1 MIKVK
6 EMTDDAIINIQVN
19 KTYYLMAKAASF
31 VVLHGMDINTKGEAY
46 FKEISTKKYEELD
59 DQQKTFYTLVLLLSE
74 IESKAKEQK
83 LYTEKEVLEPGD
95 EGFVA
100 PVIPD

>member
-1 MIKVK
+1 MIKLK
-6 EMTDDAIINIQVN
+6 EMKDDALITIQVN

-31 VVLHGMDINTKGEAY
+31 VVLHGMDINEKGEEY

-74 IESKAKEQK
+74 IEKKATEEK
-83 LYTEKEVLEPGD
+83 LYVEREVLEPGD
-95 EGFVA
+95 EGFEG
-100 PVIPD
+100 PIPD